1 MNKFLFILSWVFSI
15 TLLNAQTFN
24 ITQQKGSLESAYV
37 KWEPVVGAESYNVYY
52 SGAGI
57 TDKKIDTQLIRSY
70 GTYFRADVLGLAA
83 GTYTVKVVPVT
94 SGTEGDPAV
103 SGPIDVLPHDRN
115 GFAHQGGRVPGAYNM
130 DGTLKDNAVVI
141 YITQN
146 TKNTVTLNVTG
157 ATTNPCVGLQTI
169 LDGLKKGKDNRPLAV
184 RLIGNITDPSYL
196 LGGDIVIENNNLV
209 SSSITFEGVGED
221 AYANGWGLRIKNA
234 SNVEVRN
241 LGFMLTDASEGDNI
255 GLQQGNDHI
264 WVHNNDLFYGKAG
277 GDADQAKGDGA
288 MDVKKSTYVTLSY
301 NHFWD
306 SGKANLLGLSEGMAA
321 GLFATYHHNWYDHSD
336 SRHPRVRYYSAHVYN
351 NYFDGNSKY
360 GAGATM
366 GSSLFLEGNFFRNTK
381 YPMLI
386 SMQGSDIFS
395 GPGTFSS
402 ENGGVI
408 KAFNNSMSGQNRFV
422 AYDAVNYPVEFD
434 AYVAATR
441 GEVVSASIKAKKG
454 GTAYNNFDTDAA
466 HYIKD
471 LIIDDPET
479 AKSKVMLHAG
489 RVDGGDMK
497 WTFTP
502 ADDTSYDV
510 NTGLRDMLNNYT
522 SSLVYVQGE
531 TPVVVSSQT
540 LIIPEN
546 NDQTVPAGTPIQ
558 NMVYTWGGTAND
570 VVVEGLPAS
579 GLTYAKNIT
588 AKTVTVTGTPTAD
601 VTFTVTTSGSTG
613 TPVSGTGIVTLGE
626 ASAESTFIHNFTT
639 DGKVSSFYSI
649 SGNMNSTD
657 GSNTYDGNTLTKRL
671 KIETATTI
679 SFSAAKKSTLTLVF
693 DPTFAG
699 KIKLNGT
706 NYTVPAGANGVIT
719 ILNVP
724 AGTNQILKGDT
735 TNLYYMKTVYD
746 DVVLG
751 TEGIDV
757 NTQLLVYPNPVTEN
771 VFIRTDENVRNVSIF
786 STTGSLVKTANGN
799 VKSIDVRGLG
809 TGMYIVKITT
819 QSGTVTKKI
828 IKK

>member
-1 MNKFLFILSWVFSI
+1 MNRFLFILSWLLSI
-15 TLLNAQTFN
+15 TLINAQAAN
-24 ITQQKGSLESAYV
+24 ITQQSGSLESAYV
-37 KWEPVVGAESYNVYY
+37 KWDPVTGADSYNVYY

-57 TDKKIDTQLIRSY
+57 TDRKIDTQLIRSY

-83 GTYTVKVVPVT
+83 GSYTIKVVPVT
-94 SGTEGDPAV
+94 EGVEGSPAV
-103 SGPIDVLPHDRN
+103 SNPIEVVAHDRN
-115 GFAHQGGRVPGAYNM
+115 GFAHQGSRVPGAYNL
-130 DGTLKDNAVVI
+130 DGTLKSNAVVI

-157 ATTNPCVGLQTI
+157 ATANPCVGLQTI
-169 LDGLKKGKDNRPLAV
+169 LDGFKKGKDSRPLAV

-196 LGGDIVIENNNLV
+196 LSGDLVIENNNLATA
-209 SSSITFEGVGED
+209 SMTLEGVGDD
-221 AYANGWGLRIKNA
+221 AYANGWGVRIKNA

-241 LGFMLTDASEGDNI
+241 LGLMLTDASEGDNI

-264 WVHNNDLFYGKAG
+264 WVHNNDLFYGKSG

-306 SGKANLLGLSEGMAA
+306 SGKANLLGLSEGTAA
-321 GLFATYHHNWYDHSD
+321 GLYATYHHNWYDHSD

-360 GAGATM
+360 GAGSTM
-366 GSSLFLEGNFFRNTK
+366 GSSLFLEGNFFRNSK
-381 YPMLI
+381 YPMLT

-408 KAFNNSMSGQNRFV
+408 KAFNNTMSGQNRFV

-434 AYVAATR
+434 AYVATSR
-441 GEVVSASIKAKKG
+441 GEVLSSAIKAKKG
-454 GTAYNNFDTDAA
+454 GATYNNFDTDAA
-466 HYIKD
+466 HYIKN
-471 LIIDDPET
+471 LIVDEPEV
-479 AKSKVMLHAG
+479 AKAKVIQYAG

-497 WTFTP
+497 WTFTS

-510 NTGLRDMLNNYT
+510 NTGLRDMLINYN
-522 SSLVYVQGE
+522 SSMVYVQGE
-531 TPVVVSSQT
+531 TPVVVSTQT
-540 LIIPEN
+540 LLIPEN

-558 NMVYTWGGTAND
+558 NMVFTWGGTAND
-570 VVVEGLPAS
+570 VTVDGLPAS
-579 GLTYAKNIT
+579 GLTFTKNIT
-588 AKTVTVTGTPTAD
+588 AKTVTITGTPTAD
-601 VTFTVTTSGSTG
+601 ISFTVTTSGTAG
-613 TPVSGTGIVTLGE
+613 TPVSGTGIVTIGE
-626 ASAESTFIHNFTT
+626 ASTESTFIHNFTT
-639 DGKVSSFYSI
+639 DGKISSYYAI

-657 GSNTYDGNTLTKRL
+657 GSNTYDGNILTKRL
-671 KIETATTI
+671 KIESATTI
-679 SFSAAKKSTLTLVF
+679 NYTTAKKSTLTLVF

-706 NYTVPAGANGVIT
+706 NYTVPAGAGGVIT
-719 ILNVP
+719 IPNVP
-724 AGTNQILKGDT
+724 AGATQILKGDT
-735 TNLYYMKTVYD
+735 ANLFYIKTVYD

-751 TEGIDV
+751 TGV
-757 NTQLLVYPNPVTEN
+757 QNTRAELSVYPNPVTET

-786 STTGSLVKTANGN
+786 SANGSLVKSADGN
-799 VKSIDVRGLG
+799 VKSIDVRGLT
-809 TGMYIVKITT
+809 TGMYIVKIVT
-819 QSGTVTKKI
+819 QSGTVTRKI

>member
-1 MNKFLFILSWVFSI
+1 MKKILFIFSWLCCISLF
-15 TLLNAQTFN
+15 NAQNAN
-24 ITQQKGSLESAYV
+24 ITHQAGSLESAYV
-37 KWEPVVGAESYNVYY
+37 KWEPVTGAESYNVYY

-57 TDKKIDTQLIRSY
+57 TDRKIDTQLIRSY

-83 GTYTVKVVPVT
+83 GTYTIKVVPVT
-94 SGTEGDPAV
+94 AGVEGDAAV
-103 SGPIDVLPHDRN
+103 SNPIEVLPHDRN
-115 GFAHQGGRVPGAYNM
+115 GFAHQGGRIPGAYNM
-130 DGTLKDNAVVI
+130 DGTLKNNAVVI

-146 TKNTVTLNVTG
+146 TKNTVSLNVTG
-157 ATTNPCVGLQTI
+157 ATANPCVGLQTI
-169 LDGLKKGKDNRPLAV
+169 LDGFKKGKDSRPLAV

-196 LGGDIVIENNNLV
+196 LSGDIVIENNNLTT
-209 SSSITFEGVGED
+209 SSITFEGVGDD
-221 AYANGWGLRIKNA
+221 AYANGWGIRIKNA
-234 SNVEVRN
+234 SNIELRN
-241 LGFMLTDASEGDNI
+241 LGFMLTDASEGDNV

-264 WVHNNDLFYGKAG
+264 WVHNNDLFYGKSG

-288 MDVKKSTYVTLSY
+288 MDAKRSTYITLSY

-306 SGKANLLGLSEGMAA
+306 SGKANLLGLSEGTAP

-360 GAGATM
+360 GAGSTM
-366 GSSLFLEGNFFRNTK
+366 GSSLFLEGNFFRNSK
-381 YPMLI
+381 YPMLT

-422 AYDAVNYPVEFD
+422 AYDPVAYPVEFD
-434 AYVAATR
+434 AYVATSR
-441 GEVVSASIKAKKG
+441 GEVLSAAIKAKKG
-454 GTAYNNFDTDAA
+454 GATYNNFDTDAA

-471 LIIDDPET
+471 LIIDEPEV
-479 AKSKVMLHAG
+479 AKAKVMQYAG

-510 NTGLRDMLNNYT
+510 NIGLRDMLLNYT
-522 SSLVYVQGE
+522 SSMVYVQGE
-531 TPVVVSSQT
+531 TPVVVSTQT

-558 NMVYTWGGTAND
+558 NMVFTWGGTAND
-570 VVVEGLPAS
+570 VTVDGLPAS
-579 GLTYAKNIT
+579 GLTFVKNIT
-588 AKTVTVTGTPTAD
+588 AKTVTITGTPTQD

-613 TPVSGTGIVTLGE
+613 TPVSGTGIVTIGE
-626 ASAESTFIHNFTT
+626 PSTETTFIHNFTT
-639 DGKVSSFYSI
+639 DGKVSTYYAI

-657 GSNTYDGNTLTKRL
+657 GSTTYDGNVLTKRL
-671 KIETATTI
+671 KIESATTI
-679 SFSAAKKSTLTLVF
+679 NYSTAKKSTLTLVF
-693 DPTFAG
+693 DPSFAG
-699 KIKLNGT
+699 KIKFNGT

-719 ILNVP
+719 IQNVP
-724 AGTNQILKGDT
+724 VGANQILKGDT
-735 TNLYYMKTVYD
+735 TNLYYIKTVYD

-751 TEGIDV
+751 TGAQ
-757 NTQLLVYPNPVTEN
+757 NTKAELSVYPNPVTET
-771 VFIRTDENVRNVSIF
+771 VFIRTDESVKNVSIF
-786 STTGSLVKTANGN
+786 SANGSLVKSANGN
-799 VKSIDVRGLG
+799 VKSIDVRSLT

-819 QSGTVTKKI
+819 PTATVTKKI